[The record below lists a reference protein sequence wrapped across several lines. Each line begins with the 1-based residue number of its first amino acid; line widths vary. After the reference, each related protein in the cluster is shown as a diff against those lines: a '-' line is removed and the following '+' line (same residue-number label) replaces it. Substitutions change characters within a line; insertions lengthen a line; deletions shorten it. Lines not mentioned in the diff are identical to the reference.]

1 VKKTHALLAA
11 ASLVAASPLALAEDK
26 PAAAPAGEK
35 QPELTAQVE
44 SKAAGSSDNINY
56 ELDTAR
62 PRPAGILKHGPV
74 SLIDP
79 YIDDL
84 NAFTKKKMGLEFG
97 FAYTGAW
104 QRTSDGDIKDA
115 ATADMDAFVRWRAF
129 GAADSGWRGVF
140 GANGEYRDVY
150 GSYSVKELG
159 DSLGSQWRTVNGY
172 GEQDPALIQCWW
184 EQHLFDDVLI
194 ATVGKLDPD
203 NYYNTNRYQSDSTAF
218 MSKSFSANPARAHP
232 SNGLGANLKAMLG
245 CDWYMSTGIHDAN
258 ADKIHSGFSRMDEH
272 EYFTAGEI
280 GYTPTFENMGK
291 GAYRLEVW
299 RVDNRA
305 EDGYPEDHGV
315 ALSTEQEI
323 GGGVVPFF
331 RAAWSQGDVTG
342 VERFANA
349 GVGLEGVLRGKS
361 DLTGIGIAWGEP
373 SDESL
378 HDQWGGEVFH
388 RFQLSPDVQLTL
400 GYQYILRPTYDTV
413 DGDDPIG
420 VVEVRVRIS
429 F

>member
-1 VKKTHALLAA
+1 MKKTPAFLAA
-11 ASLVAASPLALAEDK
+11 AALAAASPLAAAEDK
-26 PAAAPAGEK
+26 APTTTTGTV
-35 QPELTAQVE
+35 QPELSAQVE
-44 SKAAGSSDNINY
+44 KKVSGSSDDINY

-62 PRPAGILKHGPV
+62 PRPAGILKNGPV

-79 YIDDL
+79 YIDDF
-84 NAFTKKKMGLEFG
+84 NAKAKKAIGLEFG
-97 FAYTGAW
+97 LAYTGAW
-104 QRTSDGDIKDA
+104 QRTSDGDIEDA
-115 ATADMDAFVRWRAF
+115 ATADMDAYVRWRVF
-129 GAADSGWRGVF
+129 GEQDSGWRGVF

-159 DSLGSQWRTVNGY
+159 DSLGSLWRTVNGY

-184 EQHLFDDVLI
+184 EQHLFDDVLV
-194 ATVGKLDPD
+194 ATIGKLDPD

-232 SNGLGANLKAMLG
+232 SNGLGVNLKATLG
-245 CDWYMSTGIHDAN
+245 CDWYLSSGIHDAN

-280 GYTPTFENMGK
+280 GWTPTFEDMGK
-291 GAYRLEVW
+291 GAYRLEIW

-305 EDGYPEDHGV
+305 EDGYPKDYGV
-315 ALSTEQEI
+315 ALSTEQEV
-323 GGGVVPFF
+323 GGGLVPFF
-331 RAAWSQGDVTG
+331 RAAWSDADVTG

-349 GVGLEGVLRGKS
+349 GVGLEGVIRGKS
-361 DLTGIGIAWGEP
+361 DLTGIGVAYGEP

-378 HDQWGGEVFH
+378 DAQWGAEVFH
-388 RFQLSPDVQLTL
+388 RFQLAPDVQLTV
-400 GYQYILRPTYDTV
+400 GYQYILKPTFEDV
-413 DGDDPIG
+413 DGDDPVG
-420 VVEVRVRIS
+420 VVEVRVRIA